1 MSHSFESKAL
11 RRAEQFVEWMQ
22 IQGDGRFP
30 SSRSTDPTER
40 TFGIWIVQMRC
51 AKRER
56 PASGNNNVRLW
67 ESVEKYLD
75 ANVPNW
81 LDGAGRRLG
90 HRESHCKD
98 MATRIV
104 SFYQKY
110 GRLPVTT
117 PGTPDDEQLL
127 ARFLQ
132 RLRLG
137 KRGGYRGKKWSF
149 HPSVEKI
156 MDESIPNWW
165 VLRRRKLDGSSGYVT
180 PKKEKKEE
188 EERLN

>member
-1 MSHSFESKAL
+1 MSHFETKAL
-11 RRAEQFVEWMQ
+11 RRAEDFYTWMQ
-22 IQGDGRFP
+22 GSGGRFP
-30 SSRSTDPTER
+30 TVRSEDPVEHSL
-40 TFGIWIVQMRC
+40 GVWIVQMRC

-56 PASGNNNVRLW
+56 NKNNNNMRLW
-67 ESVEKYLD
+67 ESVEKFLD

-81 LDGAGRRLG
+81 LDGAGRRIG
-90 HRESHCKD
+90 DRESHCKD
-98 MATRIV
+98 MARQIV
-104 SFYQKY
+104 SFYEKSG

-165 VLRRRKLDGSSGYVT
+165 VTSKQRRRRHLTRVA
-180 PKKEKKEE
+180 
-188 EERLN
+188 